1 MDTPLFGPAGSSAS
15 FEAEGHSSTMEA
27 PAWLAA
33 RGLTA
38 FEYQCGHGVRVKL
51 ETAAK
56 FGAEAKAHGIAVS
69 LHAPYYI
76 SLASEDP
83 AKRDNSVRYILDS
96 ARLVNAMGGER
107 IVVHP
112 GGLGGLSRPDA
123 AALAAETLR
132 RAQEALDDEGL
143 SGVHICPE
151 TMGKIQQLGDLDE
164 VLFFCGIDE
173 RFLPCIDFGHLNA
186 RTLGGLASEADFA
199 AVLDAVRDRLGEER
213 GRRFHAHFSRIEFS
227 KGGEKRHLN
236 FAENGGF
243 GPEPE
248 PLMHLIAERG
258 LVPVIICESAGTQ
271 AEDAAVLRDLW
282 TAERNARSV

>member
-1 MDTPLFGPAGSSAS
+1 MP
-15 FEAEGHSSTMEA
+15 
-27 PAWLAA
+27 
-33 RGLTA
+33 
-38 FEYQCGHGVRVKL
+38 
-51 ETAAK
+51 
-56 FGAEAKAHGIAVS
+56 VS

-112 GGLGGLSRPDA
+112 GGLGGLSRPGA

-132 RAQEALDDEGL
+132 RAQGALDDEGL

-199 AVLDAVRDRLGEER
+199 AVLDAIRDRLGEER

-227 KGGEKRHLN
+227 KGGEKRHLT

-282 TAERNARSV
+282 TAERNGRSV

>member
-33 RGLTA
+33 RELTA

-76 SLASEDP
+76 SLASDDP

-96 ARLVNAMGGER
+96 ARLVAAMGGER

-112 GGLGGLSRPDA
+112 GGLGGLSRPNA

-132 RAQEALDDEGL
+132 RAQKALDEEGL
-143 SGVHICPE
+143 AGVHICPE

-227 KGGEKRHLN
+227 KGGEKRHLT

-248 PLMHLIAERG
+248 PLMRLIAERG
-258 LVPVIICESAGTQ
+258 LTPVIICESAGTQ

-282 TAERNARSV
+282 AAERDGRHA

>member
-112 GGLGGLSRPDA
+112 GGLGGLSRPGA

-132 RAQEALDDEGL
+132 RAQGALDDEGL

-151 TMGKIQQLGDLDE
+151 TMGKIQQLGISTRCC
-164 VLFFCGIDE
+164 F
-173 RFLPCIDFGHLNA
+173 
-186 RTLGGLASEADFA
+186 
-199 AVLDAVRDRLGEER
+199 
-213 GRRFHAHFSRIEFS
+213 
-227 KGGEKRHLN
+227 
-236 FAENGGF
+236 
-243 GPEPE
+243 
-248 PLMHLIAERG
+248 
-258 LVPVIICESAGTQ
+258 SAGSTNGSCP
-271 AEDAAVLRDLW
+271 ASISGTSMPAPWAAWRPRRILPRCS
-282 TAERNARSV
+282 TPSGTGSERNAAGGFTLIFPALNSAKAEKSGT